1 MEIATSS
8 LLAEFALHI
17 ILYSLGIF
25 IVYFVG
31 MQCS

>member
-8 LLAEFALHI
+8 LLAEFAVNAI
-17 ILYSLGIF
+17 FYGIGMF

>member
-8 LLAEFALHI
+8 LLAEFG
-17 ILYSLGIF
+17 LYAIFYGIGMF

-31 MQCS
+31 MQYS